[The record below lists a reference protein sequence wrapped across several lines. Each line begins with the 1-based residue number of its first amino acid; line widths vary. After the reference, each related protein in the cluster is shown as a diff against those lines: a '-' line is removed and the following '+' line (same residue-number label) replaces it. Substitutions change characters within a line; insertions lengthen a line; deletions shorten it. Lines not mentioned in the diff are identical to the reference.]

1 MSSYGNEISKIIKKA
16 VNTYFVN
23 LGGENPA
30 ATFYQDIIQSVERPL
45 IEEVLQKVDFNQ
57 KKAAEVLG
65 MSRNT
70 LSKKIS
76 VLEISI
82 KKETTS

>member
-16 VNTYFVN
+16 INTYFTN
-23 LGGENPA
+23 LEGENPA
-30 ATFYQDIIQSVERPL
+30 ATFYEDIIQSVEKPL

-70 LSKKIS
+70 LSKKIN
-76 VLEISI
+76 VLEISL